1 MCAFLCNTLT
11 VLGQNSDWE
20 ISSLAHAGP
29 TREQGV
35 SLHVFLH
42 FFALCIPGTR
52 ESLAAPNLE
61 HGYLT
66 RKTGRM

>member
-11 VLGQNSDWE
+11 ALAKNSDWE
-20 ISSLAHAGP
+20 ISSRAHAGP

-35 SLHVFLH
+35 SLHAFLH
-42 FFALCIPGTR
+42 YFALCIPGTR

-61 HGYLT
+61 HDYLT